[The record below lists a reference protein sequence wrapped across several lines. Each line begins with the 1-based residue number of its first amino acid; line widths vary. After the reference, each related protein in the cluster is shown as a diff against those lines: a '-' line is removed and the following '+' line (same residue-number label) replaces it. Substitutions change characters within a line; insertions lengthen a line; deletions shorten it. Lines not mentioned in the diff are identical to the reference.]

1 MDRPR
6 KLALLGKLV
15 LFGRSSS
22 QPWVSKSMHPCT
34 YFRTVWFHSSLVGRP
49 GRPLG
54 KRVATGSLANFS
66 FVSKGESRYVRT
78 EDVSAMKKDGP
89 NSVEC
94 LEAG

>member
-1 MDRPR
+1 
-6 KLALLGKLV
+6 
-15 LFGRSSS
+15 
-22 QPWVSKSMHPCT
+22 
-34 YFRTVWFHSSLVGRP
+34 
-49 GRPLG
+49 
-54 KRVATGSLANFS
+54 LANFS